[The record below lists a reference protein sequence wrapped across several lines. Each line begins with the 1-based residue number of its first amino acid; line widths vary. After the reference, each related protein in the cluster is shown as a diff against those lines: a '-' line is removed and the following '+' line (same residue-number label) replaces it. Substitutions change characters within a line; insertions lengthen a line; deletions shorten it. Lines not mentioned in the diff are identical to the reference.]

1 MRRHPIVPR
10 KWLRDGIPNWKVR
23 VPLDLISPHEPKTRN
38 FRDERDAITYAKSL
52 STARLS
58 LAAKFLKLPQIEQAK
73 VLRRYEEENSQ
84 TNVTVQA
91 AGEKCLTAKRDA
103 GRRKNSL
110 VALGCTLRSI
120 GAAIGAKS
128 IQAVAAA
135 DIDGWLSSH
144 PEWSPKTKLNNLKYA
159 SSLFAWCVRKRMLT
173 FNPCMGVERPVV
185 PFKAV
190 KILTVAQIRQL
201 LKTCCEEDPALLG
214 FLALV
219 LFGGLRVAEARRCK
233 TSNLANNT
241 IDLGG
246 ESCKLNE
253 RRCVKM
259 SAQLQSWILVWMQRS
274 AAWAEAD
281 GGVEVPNFANRL
293 KSLVKLSGVAL
304 PRNGLRHSFCSYN
317 LELLGADATARAA
330 NNSPTMLFK
339 HYAAMVSKEDAQA
352 FAGIL
357 PE

>member
-23 VPLDLISPHEPKTRN
+23 VPLDLQSPDPKENKSFN
-38 FRDERDAITYAKSL
+38 FRNEADAIAKAKVL
-52 STARLS
+52 SVARLS
-58 LAAKFLKLPQIEQAK
+58 LAAKFLKLPQTEQAK
-73 VLRRYEEENSQ
+73 VLRRYEEDNRQ
-84 TNVTVQA
+84 MNVTVQA
-91 AGEKCLTAKRDA
+91 AGEKCLAAKTDA

-110 VALGCTLRSI
+110 VAFGCTLRSMT
-120 GAAIGAKS
+120 AAFGAKS

-233 TSNLANNT
+233 SSNLTNST

-259 SAQLQSWILVWMQRS
+259 SAQLCAWLS
-274 AAWAEAD
+274 AWQAD
-281 GGVEVPNFANRL
+281 GQLYGAVDVPDFAHRL
-293 KSLVKLSGVAL
+293 QRLQKVSGVTI
-304 PRNGLRHSFCSYN
+304 PKNGLRHSFCSYH
-317 LELLGADATARAA
+317 LELIGADATARAA

-339 HYAAMVSKEDAQA
+339 HYVSQVTKEDAQA

>member
-38 FRDERDAITYAKSL
+38 FREERDAIAYAKSL

-84 TNVTVQA
+84 VNINVA
-91 AGEKCLTAKRDA
+91 AAAEKCLAAKTDA

-110 VALGCTLRSI
+110 VAFGCTLRSMT
-120 GAAIGAKS
+120 AAFGAKS
-128 IQAVAAA
+128 IQAVSAA
-135 DIDGWLSSH
+135 DIDDWLASH
-144 PEWSPKTKLNNLKYA
+144 TEWQPKTKLNNLKYA
-159 SSLFAWCVRKRMLT
+159 SSLFAWCIRKRWLV
-173 FNPCMGVERPVV
+173 FNPCLGVERPVV
-185 PFKAV
+185 PFKPV
-190 KILTVAQIRQL
+190 KILTVPQVRQL
-201 LKTCCEEDPALLG
+201 LKTCCEEDPALLA
-214 FLALV
+214 FLSLV
-219 LFGGLRVAEARRCK
+219 MFGGLRVAEARRCK
-233 TSNLANNT
+233 SSNLTNST

-259 SAQLQSWILVWMQRS
+259 SAQLCAWL
-274 AAWAEAD
+274 AAWQAD
-281 GGVEVPNFANRL
+281 GQLYGDVDVPDFAHRL
-293 KSLVKLSGVAL
+293 KRLQKVSGVTI
-304 PRNGLRHSFCSYN
+304 PKNGLRHSFCSYH
-317 LELLGADATARAA
+317 LELIGADATARAA

-339 HYAAMVSKEDAQA
+339 HYAATVTAEAAKE
-352 FAGIL
+352 FAEIR
-357 PE
+357 P

>member
-10 KWLRDGIPNWKVR
+10 KWFRDGVPNWKVR
-23 VPLDLISPHEPKTRN
+23 VPLYLISPHEPKTRN
-38 FRDERDAITYAKSL
+38 FREERDAIAYAKSL

-91 AGEKCLTAKRDA
+91 AGEKCLAAKRDA

-120 GAAIGAKS
+120 GAAFGAKS

-135 DIDGWLSSH
+135 DIDDWLAGH
-144 PEWSPKTKLNNLKYA
+144 TEWSPKTKLNNLKYA
-159 SSLFAWCVRKRMLT
+159 SSLFAWCVRKRMLVH
-173 FNPCMGVERPVV
+173 NPCLGVERPAV

-190 KILTVAQIRQL
+190 KILTVAQVRQL
-201 LKTCCEEDPALLG
+201 LKTCFEEDRALVG
-214 FLALV
+214 FFALV
-219 LFGGLRVAEARRCK
+219 LFGGLRVAEARRCL
-233 TSNLANNT
+233 TANLTNHT

-259 SAQLQSWILVWMQRS
+259 SAQLCAWL
-274 AAWAEAD
+274 AAWQSD
-281 GGVEVPNFANRL
+281 GKLYGAVEVPNFANRL

-304 PRNGLRHSFCSYN
+304 PKNALRHSFCSYS

-339 HYAAMVSKEDAQA
+339 HYAAMVSKEDAQE
-352 FAGIL
+352 FAEIL
-357 PE
+357 P

>member
-10 KWLRDGIPNWKVR
+10 KWFRDGIPNWKVR

-84 TNVTVQA
+84 TNVTVEQA
-91 AGEKCLTAKRDA
+91 AAKCLTAKRDA

-135 DIDGWLSSH
+135 DIDGWLASH

-173 FNPCMGVERPVV
+173 FNPCLGVERPVV

-201 LKTCCEEDPALLG
+201 LKTGYEADRAMLG

-219 LFGGLRVAEARRCK
+219 LFGGLRVAEARRCLS
-233 TSNLANNT
+233 SNLTNGT

-259 SAQLQSWILVWMQRS
+259 SAQLCAWL
-274 AAWAEAD
+274 AAWQSD
-281 GGVEVPNFANRL
+281 GKLYGAVEVPNFANRL
-293 KSLVKLSGVAL
+293 QSLVKLSGVAL
-304 PRNGLRHSFCSYN
+304 PKNGLRHSFCSYN

-339 HYAAMVSKEDAQA
+339 HYAATVTAEDAKA
-352 FAGIL
+352 FAEIL
-357 PE
+357 P